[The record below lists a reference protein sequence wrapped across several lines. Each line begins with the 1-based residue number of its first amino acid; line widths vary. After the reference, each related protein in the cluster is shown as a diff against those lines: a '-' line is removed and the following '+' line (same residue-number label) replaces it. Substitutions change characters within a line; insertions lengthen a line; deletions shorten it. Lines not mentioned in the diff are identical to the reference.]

1 MGPVENLKFA
11 MQRGRRGDSHRCGHL
26 GMIRVD
32 TALTADC
39 VPCVRSGDTW
49 VHLVRGGSL
58 ADSMSDYLIR
68 TLRQTPNIDIRYHA
82 EVVGA
87 SGERRLQRLKIRDT
101 STAAPDHRPPSQCS
115 SWSVPSHRP
124 TGCPTKSGGIVG
136 DT

>member
-1 MGPVENLKFA
+1 MGLVENLKFA

-26 GMIRVD
+26 GVIRVD
-32 TALTADC
+32 TALAAEC

-49 VHLVRGGSL
+49 EHLVRGGSL

-101 STAAPDHRPPSQCS
+101 LQSRHPAGEQRVDHSPFRALRVLHIPA
-115 SWSVPSHRP
+115 RNR
-124 TGCPTKSGGIVG
+124 G
-136 DT
+136 